1 MKDYKIKRGD
11 HIDPD
16 YVLDGRMFK
25 FAQALQQLWLTR
37 AYNEGVGTDYL
48 RQLPEFDSVQPV
60 LEPEMT
66 DFAAALD
73 AFERPSY
80 VEGASYLFFIDND
93 PRFVLDDHGAAD
105 RTIDALKQDGVTV
118 RAIAVMNNPT
128 EDQLVA
134 AGIGRAQ

>member
-1 MKDYKIKRGD
+1 
-11 HIDPD
+11 
-16 YVLDGRMFK
+16 
-25 FAQALQQLWLTR
+25 
-37 AYNEGVGTDYL
+37 VGTDYL

-73 AFERPSY
+73 AFDRPSY